1 MNFKELEW
9 EDHVSDGVI
18 ISSNCKVKVYGYDI
32 MMEFRI
38 AYEKNEDM
46 YYLCS
51 FGKGSIRRLRPDIFK
66 TIDEAKAAAYKTY
79 TNEMLRMKKAIDSF
93 VIENN

>member
-38 AYEKNEDM
+38 AYEK
-46 YYLCS
+46 
-51 FGKGSIRRLRPDIFK
+51 K
-66 TIDEAKAAAYKTY
+66 
-79 TNEMLRMKKAIDSF
+79 
-93 VIENN
+93 